1 MDIII
6 KETEQIIADYM
17 SDRILEHLKQDHLI
31 TLASGDTVL
40 ETYRLLVKKYQAAPF
55 PIKATIVNLD
65 EWVGLD
71 RNDRGGCQYHM
82 YNDLYDY
89 LNIPEDQLY
98 VFDAKAQDLNQ
109 ACKAMDD
116 RIGDRTFDFVLL
128 GIGMNGHLALNE
140 PGCSF
145 ENKAFHTELSDTTK
159 VVMKKYFD
167 EEKTITQGISLGI
180 RYFVESKELV
190 LMATG
195 TRKHDI
201 CNEII
206 RSEVTNQLPATSAK
220 LSKHAELFMDL
231 DCYLGNE

>member
-6 KETEQIIADYM
+6 KENEQQIANYM
-17 SDRILEHLKQDHLI
+17 SDCILEHFKHDHII

-40 ETYRLLVKKYQAAPF
+40 ETYRMVVEKYEKNPF

-71 RNDRGGCQYHM
+71 RHDKGGCQYHM
-82 YNDLYDY
+82 YNDLYDHLH
-89 LNIPEDQLY
+89 LNEDQLY
-98 VFDAKAQDLNQ
+98 VFDAKASNLNE
-109 ACKAMDD
+109 ACKAMDAF
-116 RIGDRTFDFVLL
+116 IGDRNFDFVLL

-145 ENKAFHTELSDTTK
+145 ENKAFYTELSDTTK

-167 EEKTITQGISLGI
+167 EEKTITKGISLGI
-180 RYFVESKELV
+180 RYFVEAKELI

-201 CNEII
+201 CDQII
-206 RSEVTNQLPATSAK
+206 RSEVTNQIPATAAK
-220 LSKHAELFMDL
+220 LNNNATLFMDL
-231 DCYLGNE
+231 PCYLGN